1 MSPPSGLRAGAGELG
16 AAGSLGRVSASPSA
30 KWGSGDVGTGGCGE
44 PRAGAAAG
52 LQGQSLLRVASG
64 TRLCLQTSVPH
75 PGHRQSPG
83 LSLVPSGRWGGSHGR
98 KELPEPGQGGD
109 DPGKMGPGAVG
120 TLLGTHPCTL
130 HPPAFSGVL
139 STPRPPA
146 RVLAHVTLYRSQVVG
161 GESMHRGLGAGWCP
175 GPHPR
180 PPTSVG
186 FPQGEAPAAHSWCG
200 LGGRELEKDVP
211 PELLRRGH
219 RRPSEPQAGLAGP
232 PPCPQPPSYHLPL
245 SLLGERGGAGPHSS
259 AHGPSPHLACPNL
272 LPSLAGPVPAGRGP
286 SGRQRR
292 SPPDPVSLR
301 ARLHPVRVLGTHC
314 VLAQEVPPP
323 LLTTSDRPW
332 NWGAQRE
339 RGQGRRPA
347 GQRRQR
353 CQDRGLHQMGTLAP
367 TLHPGWHGGLPRRGR
382 QTRPSPTRPVCILSG
397 ITAGRRGSMP
407 SLVQGNRGQDGRP
420 WARDRGE
427 RVPEAGTD
435 SPAGGQAAVPCSH

>member
-292 SPPDPVSLR
+292 SPPTRCPCEHASTPSVSWAPTACWLRRSPRPSSQPQTDPGIGEHSGRGAKGEGQLGSGDR
-301 ARLHPVRVLGTHC
+301 GARTEDCIRWAPR
-314 VLAQEVPPP
+314 PPP
-323 LLTTSDRPW
+323 CTLGGTEAFPEEADRPD
-332 NWGAQRE
+332 
-339 RGQGRRPA
+339 P
-347 GQRRQR
+347 
-353 CQDRGLHQMGTLAP
+353 
-367 TLHPGWHGGLPRRGR
+367 LPHVLCA
-382 QTRPSPTRPVCILSG
+382 S
-397 ITAGRRGSMP
+397 
-407 SLVQGNRGQDGRP
+407 
-420 WARDRGE
+420 
-427 RVPEAGTD
+427 
-435 SPAGGQAAVPCSH
+435 

>member
-146 RVLAHVTLYRSQVVG
+146 RVLAHVTLYRPQVVG

-292 SPPDPVSLR
+292 SPPRPGVPASTPPPRPCPGHPLR
-301 ARLHPVRVLGTHC
+301 AGSGGPPAPPHNLRQTLELGST
-314 VLAQEVPPP
+314 AGEGPREKASWAAATEVP
-323 LLTTSDRPW
+323 
-332 NWGAQRE
+332 
-339 RGQGRRPA
+339 
-347 GQRRQR
+347 GQRTAS
-353 CQDRGLHQMGTLAP
+353 DG
-367 TLHPGWHGGLPRRGR
+367 HPGPHPAPWVA
-382 QTRPSPTRPVCILSG
+382 QRPSPKRQTDQTLSHTSCVHPEWDHSRKEG
-397 ITAGRRGSMP
+397 VHALAGSG
-407 SLVQGNRGQDGRP
+407 
-420 WARDRGE
+420 
-427 RVPEAGTD
+427 
-435 SPAGGQAAVPCSH
+435 